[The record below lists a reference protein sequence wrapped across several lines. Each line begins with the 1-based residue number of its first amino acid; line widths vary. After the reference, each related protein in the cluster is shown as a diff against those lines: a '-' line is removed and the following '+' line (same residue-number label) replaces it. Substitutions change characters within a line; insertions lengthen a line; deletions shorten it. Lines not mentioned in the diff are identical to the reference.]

1 MINFFVLTFALESGV
16 GNVGDIVGYLVSF
29 VDTLTFMWCIRK
41 LKGTVTSPM
50 SGAC

>member
-1 MINFFVLTFALESGV
+1 M

-29 VDTLTFMWCIRK
+29 VDTLKFMHIWK
-41 LKGTVTSPM
+41 LKGTVTSPT